1 MTTTI
6 IPLGGAGGPRTAFD
20 PSILDVTRSQKH
32 PTTLLRKRGKT
43 LSYNDFS
50 SGTTEG
56 FNPNMGGFAAVRN
69 TTQVST
75 GYPLNGSHTLLLAT
89 GEEHYSKDVQSRN
102 ADAVKRMT
110 LVNDDWET
118 VSVSMMFALVG
129 SGVPSATL
137 PGHDAERPR
146 RYPWLSF
153 FLGFDM
159 QEATP
164 SDGRRFPVLMLRDR
178 GTQATYQSPAWF
190 ISPDRY
196 DAAGNATGAAQ
207 ITIPGTADLFTGGN
221 ERKGGYTYARLT
233 YKRGVGYIEAQINSK
248 TFDLRS
254 LGGGLGRDRHLD
266 SSSWDN
272 FRSGFNVIFALNR
285 SSINPDFRSNRAYV
299 DHVWVT
305 VGDQLA
311 E

>member
-1 MTTTI
+1 MTNMI
-6 IPLGGAGGPRTAFD
+6 IPLGGGGGPRTAFD
-20 PSILDVTRSQKH
+20 PSILDKTYSRKN
-32 PTTLLRKRGKT
+32 PTALLRKRGKT
-43 LSYNDFS
+43 LSFNDFS

-56 FNPNMGGFAAVRN
+56 FNPNMGGFAAIRS

-75 GYPLNGSHTLLLAT
+75 GYPLTGTHTLLLTT
-89 GEEHYSKDVQSRN
+89 GEEHYDKDIQSRN

-110 LVNDDWET
+110 LVNDDWDT

-137 PGHDAERPR
+137 PGHDAERPY
-146 RYPWLSF
+146 RYPWRSF

-159 QEATP
+159 QEPTAA
-164 SDGRRFPVLMLRDR
+164 DGRRFPVLMLRDR
-178 GTQATYQSPAWF
+178 SSVGAYQSPAWF
-190 ISPDRY
+190 ITPDRY
-196 DAAGNATGAAQ
+196 DAEGNATGAAQ

-233 YKRGVGYIEAQINSK
+233 YKRGVGYIEAQINNK
-248 TFDLRS
+248 IFDLRG

-266 SSSWDN
+266 TSSWDC

-285 SSINPDFRSNRAYV
+285 SSSNPDFRSNRAYI

-311 E
+311 A